1 MNQLAAICDSP
12 ENARRVHWQLKGL
25 FDIQCLSPDELGA
38 AQPPGRYTIV
48 AVNLDDLERVRG
60 IRHWLTQKPK
70 DAKVIFVTD
79 QGSRLDRVRA
89 RAVGATDFVQPPVNA
104 SALLTKLYGDFQCVR
119 GKPKFC
125 DEASP
130 GIVAAL
136 ESVQA
141 AFALAWL
148 GAPFDQ
154 TAMNGAAEA
163 ITDQVEEQ
171 GLASWIET
179 VRRHRS
185 HTYRHSLL
193 VTGLAV
199 GFGLQLGF
207 SRTDTMRLSFAGIMH
222 DIGKAKIPASILEK
236 PGALDADEMDVIK
249 QHPMFGWQALRNVSG
264 IPAEIMDAVLHH
276 HEFLDGTG
284 YPHGLAGRAISDFV
298 RLLTIVD
305 IFAALIEGRCYKS
318 ASSCDAAYQVL
329 LDMGA
334 RTRLASGRGIS
345 RRLAVAGGPPIAQS
359 RPARRLHPDPGGY
372 FFCSVSRCLIS
383 FSSSS
388 VCCAMRSALRSSSSA
403 PENAAACSINCR
415 ILSRAIAMRR
425 SSSASEREGPSFMVD
440 SSKSWLATIAGRRP
454 KRYRRGAAAGR
465 GPDADP
471 RWQTLRKQRAI
482 RAR

>member
-89 RAVGATDFVQPPVNA
+89 RAVGATDFVQPPVDA

-119 GKPKFC
+119 GKSRFC

-163 ITDQVEEQ
+163 ITGQVEEQ
-171 GLASWIET
+171 GLVSWIET

-222 DIGKAKIPASILEK
+222 DIGKAKMPASTLEK

-318 ASSCDAAYQVL
+318 ASSCDAAYRVL
-329 LDMGA
+329 LDMGS
-334 RTRLASGRGIS
+334 RLDS
-345 RRLAVAGGPPIAQS
+345 RLVGEFRAVLPMLTGV
-359 RPARRLHPDPGGY
+359 R
-372 FFCSVSRCLIS
+372 
-383 FSSSS
+383 
-388 VCCAMRSALRSSSSA
+388 
-403 PENAAACSINCR
+403 
-415 ILSRAIAMRR
+415 
-425 SSSASEREGPSFMVD
+425 
-440 SSKSWLATIAGRRP
+440 
-454 KRYRRGAAAGR
+454 
-465 GPDADP
+465 
-471 RWQTLRKQRAI
+471 
-482 RAR
+482 

>member
-130 GIVAAL
+130 GIVVAL

-154 TAMNGAAEA
+154 TAMNGAGAARLVA
-163 ITDQVEEQ
+163 I
-171 GLASWIET
+171 
-179 VRRHRS
+179 
-185 HTYRHSLL
+185 
-193 VTGLAV
+193 
-199 GFGLQLGF
+199 
-207 SRTDTMRLSFAGIMH
+207 
-222 DIGKAKIPASILEK
+222 
-236 PGALDADEMDVIK
+236 
-249 QHPMFGWQALRNVSG
+249 
-264 IPAEIMDAVLHH
+264 
-276 HEFLDGTG
+276 
-284 YPHGLAGRAISDFV
+284 LAGACPVNR
-298 RLLTIVD
+298 
-305 IFAALIEGRCYKS
+305 
-318 ASSCDAAYQVL
+318 DA
-329 LDMGA
+329 MG
-334 RTRLASGRGIS
+334 
-345 RRLAVAGGPPIAQS
+345 Q
-359 RPARRLHPDPGGY
+359 
-372 FFCSVSRCLIS
+372 
-383 FSSSS
+383 
-388 VCCAMRSALRSSSSA
+388 
-403 PENAAACSINCR
+403 
-415 ILSRAIAMRR
+415 
-425 SSSASEREGPSFMVD
+425 
-440 SSKSWLATIAGRRP
+440 
-454 KRYRRGAAAGR
+454 RRGYCIHR
-465 GPDADP
+465 
-471 RWQTLRKQRAI
+471 R
-482 RAR
+482 

>member
-12 ENARRVHWQLKGL
+12 ENARRVHRQLKGL

-60 IRHWLTQKPK
+60 IRHWLTQKPT
-70 DAKVIFVTD
+70 DAKVIFITD

-89 RAVGATDFVQPPVNA
+89 RAVGATDFVRPPVDT

-193 VTGLAV
+193 VTGLAA

-318 ASSCDAAYQVL
+318 ASSGDAAYQVL

-334 RTRLASGRGIS
+334 QLDARLVGEFRGVLPT
-345 RRLAVAGGPPIAQS
+345 LAGV
-359 RPARRLHPDPGGY
+359 R
-372 FFCSVSRCLIS
+372 
-383 FSSSS
+383 
-388 VCCAMRSALRSSSSA
+388 
-403 PENAAACSINCR
+403 
-415 ILSRAIAMRR
+415 
-425 SSSASEREGPSFMVD
+425 
-440 SSKSWLATIAGRRP
+440 
-454 KRYRRGAAAGR
+454 
-465 GPDADP
+465 
-471 RWQTLRKQRAI
+471 
-482 RAR
+482 

>member
-130 GIVAAL
+130 GIVVAL

-163 ITDQVEEQ
+163 ITGQVEEQ

-207 SRTDTMRLSFAGIMH
+207 SRTDSMRLSFAGIMH

-236 PGALDADEMDVIK
+236 PGALDAGEMDVIK

-264 IPAEIMDAVLHH
+264 IPAEIMNAVLHH

-305 IFAALIEGRCYKS
+305 IFAALIEGLCYKS

-334 RTRLASGRGIS
+334 RLDSRLVEEFRAVLPS
-345 RRLAVAGGPPIAQS
+345 LAG
-359 RPARRLHPDPGGY
+359 
-372 FFCSVSRCLIS
+372 
-383 FSSSS
+383 
-388 VCCAMRSALRSSSSA
+388 LR
-403 PENAAACSINCR
+403 
-415 ILSRAIAMRR
+415 
-425 SSSASEREGPSFMVD
+425 
-440 SSKSWLATIAGRRP
+440 
-454 KRYRRGAAAGR
+454 
-465 GPDADP
+465 
-471 RWQTLRKQRAI
+471 
-482 RAR
+482 

>member
-89 RAVGATDFVQPPVNA
+89 RAVGATDFVQPPVDA

-119 GKPKFC
+119 GKSRFC

-163 ITDQVEEQ
+163 ITGQVEEQ
-171 GLASWIET
+171 GLVSWIET

-207 SRTDTMRLSFAGIMH
+207 SRTDTMRLSFAGIMRQNSRL
-222 DIGKAKIPASILEK
+222 D
-236 PGALDADEMDVIK
+236 PGE
-249 QHPMFGWQALRNVSG
+249 
-264 IPAEIMDAVLHH
+264 
-276 HEFLDGTG
+276 
-284 YPHGLAGRAISDFV
+284 AGRARCGRNGRDQTTSDV
-298 RLLTIVD
+298 RMAGLAECLWD
-305 IFAALIEGRCYKS
+305 SCRNHGRRA
-318 ASSCDAAYQVL
+318 ASSRVSGWNGLSAWAR
-329 LDMGA
+329 GA
-334 RTRLASGRGIS
+334 RDIPFCPPSHD
-345 RRLAVAGGPPIAQS
+345 RR
-359 RPARRLHPDPGGY
+359 Y
-372 FFCSVSRCLIS
+372 F
-383 FSSSS
+383 
-388 VCCAMRSALRSSSSA
+388 
-403 PENAAACSINCR
+403 
-415 ILSRAIAMRR
+415 
-425 SSSASEREGPSFMVD
+425 
-440 SSKSWLATIAGRRP
+440 
-454 KRYRRGAAAGR
+454 R
-465 GPDADP
+465 GPDRGALL
-471 RWQTLRKQRAI
+471 QICVEL
-482 RAR
+482 

>member
-12 ENARRVHWQLKGL
+12 ENARRVHWQLEGL

-60 IRHWLTQKPK
+60 VRHWLTQKPK
-70 DAKVIFVTD
+70 GAKVIFVTD

-104 SALLTKLYGDFQCVR
+104 SALLTKLYGDFRCVR

-130 GIVAAL
+130 GIVVAL

-236 PGALDADEMDVIK
+236 PGALDAAEMGVIK

-318 ASSCDAAYQVL
+318 ASSCHAAYQVL

-334 RTRLASGRGIS
+334 RLDSRLVGEFRAVLPS
-345 RRLAVAGGPPIAQS
+345 LAG
-359 RPARRLHPDPGGY
+359 
-372 FFCSVSRCLIS
+372 
-383 FSSSS
+383 
-388 VCCAMRSALRSSSSA
+388 LR
-403 PENAAACSINCR
+403 
-415 ILSRAIAMRR
+415 
-425 SSSASEREGPSFMVD
+425 
-440 SSKSWLATIAGRRP
+440 
-454 KRYRRGAAAGR
+454 
-465 GPDADP
+465 
-471 RWQTLRKQRAI
+471 
-482 RAR
+482 